1 MKPMSMVQVKYIK
14 LIRKK
19 YLTDM
24 WETDII

>member
-24 WETDII
+24 GETDII